1 MNGRVSRIIR
11 AYASTYVHVAQGSG
25 RTMERIAKKNWN
37 GATKKEKR
45 AIEFMMQKRISQ
57 VAQRKG

>member
-1 MNGRVSRIIR
+1 MNGRVSKMIHD
-11 AYASTYVHVAQGSG
+11 YAATYVHVARGSG

-45 AIEFMMQKRISQ
+45 AIENMMQKRIVQ
-57 VAQRKG
+57 AAQRKG